1 MGREDLREAR
11 RDPAGELQ
19 LKVRALAEQ
28 GLSPEQIESRL
39 RVSAP
44 GQGALRVLIRY
55 ELARIALEAARE
67 RLNTLLGA
75 GEAKRGGAAS
85 APKRRR
91 MLGAEE
97 TDEADYYGAR
107 REAVMSEAR
116 ERVRELAAEGL
127 SAAEIQS
134 RLDYRLTDTERE
146 LITPIT
152 RQEVAAARRARVARS
167 IEVRGGPAASPS
179 CETRSR
185 ARSPGCQT
193 TASGRRE
200 PSARSGLPASPSSS
214 SSPRGKRP
222 IRDHSEVGKSPSWAS
237 RGEQSE

>member
-167 IEVRGGPAASPS
+167 IELRGDQAA
-179 CETRSR
+179 
-185 ARSPGCQT
+185 
-193 TASGRRE
+193 
-200 PSARSGLPASPSSS
+200 
-214 SSPRGKRP
+214 
-222 IRDHSEVGKSPSWAS
+222 
-237 RGEQSE
+237 